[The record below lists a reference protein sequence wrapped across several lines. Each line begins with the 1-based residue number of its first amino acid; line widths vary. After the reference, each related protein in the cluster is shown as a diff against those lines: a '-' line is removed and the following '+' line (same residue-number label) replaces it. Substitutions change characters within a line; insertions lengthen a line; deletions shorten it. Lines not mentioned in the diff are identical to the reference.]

1 MLTSKFTNKSDNNFL
16 QIIFTL
22 TLHVRVN
29 IMSSLQKS
37 WKKKP
42 RDFFF
47 FYKRIYI
54 INMYMTK
61 HEKIDGMNKINFNNS
76 DMLRHTHKNK

>member
-42 RDFFF
+42 RDFFSF
-47 FYKRIYI
+47 ISVYI
-54 INMYMTK
+54 
-61 HEKIDGMNKINFNNS
+61 
-76 DMLRHTHKNK
+76 

>member
-37 WKKKP
+37 WKKNP
-42 RDFFF
+42 EISFLLQA
-47 FYKRIYI
+47 YIYNI
-54 INMYMTK
+54 HVYDKT
-61 HEKIDGMNKINFNNS
+61 
-76 DMLRHTHKNK
+76 